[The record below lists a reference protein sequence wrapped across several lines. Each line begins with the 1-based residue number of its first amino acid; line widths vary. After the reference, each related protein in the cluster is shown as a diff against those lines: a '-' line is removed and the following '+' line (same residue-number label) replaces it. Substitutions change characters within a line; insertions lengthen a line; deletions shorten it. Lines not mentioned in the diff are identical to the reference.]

1 MERMMRASAATPSSH
16 PHSGHLNRTHLRSL
30 THVLF
35 REARSDDLTGIAAE
49 VTYHSLFAIPA
60 LLVVFAALAA
70 LVNLVT
76 DVPIVLHLRT
86 IIMHSAPG
94 EAKYLLVSMVD
105 DAVTRIGTGGA
116 ALGILSASAVALWSG
131 SNGVLALIKAFNRA
145 YDVTETR
152 RRGRLRIMAM
162 GLALLGVL
170 IITAAFALVV
180 FGADLGIWVVDR
192 LGYGERARV
201 IWDVLRWPVSGVLV
215 IVFLAVLYYLGPNV
229 EQSFG
234 WISPGSVVAAIIWFL
249 TLLGFKLYLAI
260 LDPGLAYGA
269 FSGVILLMT
278 MLYVTGLAFVGGIE
292 INAVLER
299 RYDPATVTDLA
310 QHPQKLDRLEDVTEA
325 QQHARELTARER
337 RNHREA
343 SGEQEG

>member
-1 MERMMRASAATPSSH
+1 MRASAATPSSH

-86 IIMHSAPG
+86 IILQSAPG

-116 ALGILSASAVALWSG
+116 ALGILSTSAVALWSG
-131 SNGVLALIKAFNRA
+131 SNGVLALVKGFNRA

-152 RRGRLRIMAM
+152 SRRSLRLMAAR
-162 GLALLGVL
+162 LALLGV
-170 IITAAFALVV
+170 IMITTAFALFV
-180 FGADLGIWVVDR
+180 FGYDLGVWIVERV
-192 LGYGERARV
+192 GYGERTRLV
-201 IWDVLRWPVSGVLV
+201 WELLRWPCSALLV
-215 IVFLAVLYYLGPNV
+215 ICFLAVLYYLGPNV
-229 EQSFG
+229 AQSFR
-234 WISPGSVVAAIIWFL
+234 WISPGSVVAAVVWVL
-249 TLLGFKLYLAI
+249 TLLGFKLYLA
-260 LDPGLAYGA
+260 LVNPGLAYGA
-269 FSGVILLMT
+269 FSGVIMLMSL
-278 MLYVTGLAFVGGIE
+278 LYVTGLAFVGGIE